1 MSRTHIGTALTVM
14 GLLAIVALS
23 AWLRAPGFM
32 QGGFA
37 SHDVGGILYNAMVI
51 EHGGLAYVDTL
62 ELKAPGSFYLATWF
76 AGPEGRDIAR
86 FQIAANLWALLGLV
100 GVAGLGWRMWGRIGA
115 LAGAGLHA
123 LHDANLDSMDANYV
137 TWANLPQIL
146 AFWLGIEALRS
157 SSTRLRASMWMVAG
171 AFAGF
176 AALCKQQNGVVL
188 LVLLGMAWL
197 AGREANPP
205 VAREASPHAAREA
218 SLHAAR
224 TSPSWRDRGWAP
236 GLVLAG
242 FTLAHVPIAARYLA
256 AGQLDALI
264 HGYVLNRWG
273 LRYVVA
279 RDVGLLD
286 AMREGG
292 LATAHFLGLALVLA
306 AFAAFVALG
315 RQLGARRSGVVLD
328 EREREQLRFVALV
341 SAWVLATL
349 LSASIG
355 FRFYKGYFLA
365 MAAPLC
371 VLAAAPIGLLGR
383 RCTMHT
389 APRAIVLLL
398 ASVLVGRTVL
408 LLDVVRRDRAQPH
421 DEGARRIAAHIV
433 EHSSAE
439 DQIWVWGWHLWDVYA
454 LTGRMAGTRIYKSLG
469 ILTQPND
476 DTWRRRA
483 SPQRFIE
490 SEHSQQLLA
499 ELDAN
504 RPTFIVFGSTVP
516 HREFTQLHEFL
527 RRHYRRDHGVR
538 IGRVQIWRR
547 KAR

>member
-1 MSRTHIGTALTVM
+1 MSRAHIGTVLTVI

-23 AWLRAPGFM
+23 AWLRVPGFT

-76 AGPEGRDIAR
+76 AGPGGRDIAR
-86 FQIAANLWALLGLV
+86 FQIAANLWALLGLI
-100 GVAGLGWRMWGRIGA
+100 GVAGLGWRMWGRLGA
-115 LAGAGLHA
+115 LAGAGLYA

-137 TWANLPQIL
+137 TWANLPQIV

-157 SSTRLRASMWMVAG
+157 SSARLRPTLWILAG
-171 AFAGF
+171 ALAGF

-188 LVLLGMAWL
+188 VVVLGMAWL
-197 AGREANPP
+197 AGRDAPI
-205 VAREASPHAAREA
+205 A
-218 SLHAAR
+218 
-224 TSPSWRDRGWAP
+224 SWRARATAP
-236 GLVLAG
+236 SLVLAG
-242 FTLAHVPIAARYLA
+242 FLLAHLPIAGRYVA

-286 AMREGG
+286 AVREGG
-292 LATAHFLGLALVLA
+292 LATAHFLGLALTLA

-315 RQLGARRSGVVLD
+315 QQLAARRAGLALD
-328 EREREQLRFVALV
+328 EHEREQLRLVALV

-349 LSASIG
+349 VSASLG

-365 MAAPLC
+365 VAAPMCL
-371 VLAAAPIGLLGR
+371 LAAAPIGLLGR
-383 RCTMHT
+383 RCKMHVAT
-389 APRAIVLLL
+389 RAIVLLL
-398 ASVLVGRTVL
+398 ATVLVGRSMM
-408 LLDVVRRDRAQPH
+408 LLDQTRRDRGQPH

-433 EHSSAE
+433 AHSDEH
-439 DQIWVWGWHLWDVYA
+439 DRIWVWGWHLWDTYA

-469 ILTQPND
+469 ILSQPND
-476 DTWRRRA
+476 DTWRRPA
-483 SPQRFIE
+483 TPQRYIE
-490 SEHSQQLLA
+490 SEYSQQLLT
-499 ELDAN
+499 ELDAS
-504 RPTFIVFGSTVP
+504 RPAFIVLGSTVP
-516 HREFTQLHEFL
+516 HRDFDELHDFL
-527 RRHYRRDHGVR
+527 RRHYRRDHAVR

-547 KAR
+547 KA

>member
-1 MSRTHIGTALTVM
+1 MSRTHIGTALTLIA
-14 GLLAIVALS
+14 LLAIVALS
-23 AWLRAPGFM
+23 AWLRVPGFT

-51 EHGGLAYVDTL
+51 ESGGLPYVDTL

-100 GVAGLGWRMWGRIGA
+100 AVAGLGWRMWGRLGA
-115 LAGAGLHA
+115 LAGAGLYA

-137 TWANLPQIL
+137 TWANLPQIVG
-146 AFWLGIEALRS
+146 FWLGIEALRS
-157 SSTRLRASMWMVAG
+157 SSQRLRPTLWVLAG

-197 AGREANPP
+197 ATRQQDP
-205 VAREASPHAAREA
+205 AA
-218 SLHAAR
+218 
-224 TSPSWRDRGWAP
+224 SWRARALAP
-236 GLVLAG
+236 GMVLAG
-242 FTLAHVPIAARYLA
+242 FTLAHLPIAARYLA

-286 AMREGG
+286 ALREGG
-292 LATAHFLGLALVLA
+292 FATAHFLGLALVLA

-315 RQLGARRSGVVLD
+315 RQRASLEPV
-328 EREREQLRFVALV
+328 EREQLRFVALV

-349 LSASIG
+349 ISASLG

-365 MAAPLC
+365 VAAPLC
-371 VLAAAPIGLLGR
+371 LLAAAPIGLLGR
-383 RCTMHT
+383 RCTMHW
-389 APRAIVLLL
+389 APRVIVLLL
-398 ASVLVGRTVL
+398 AGVLVGRTVMFL
-408 LLDVVRRDRAQPH
+408 EQTRLDRGQPH

-433 EHSSAE
+433 AHSSE
-439 DQIWVWGWHLWDVYA
+439 QDRIWVWGWHLWDVYA
-454 LTGRMAGTRIYKSLG
+454 LTGRMAGTKIYKSLG
-469 ILTQPND
+469 ILSQPND
-476 DTWRRRA
+476 DTWRRPA
-483 SPQRFIE
+483 TPQRFIE
-490 SEHSQQLLA
+490 SEYSQQLLA
-499 ELDAN
+499 ELDAS
-504 RPTFIVFGSTVP
+504 RPVFIVLGSTVP
-516 HREFTQLHEFL
+516 HRSFKQLHDFL
-527 RRHYRRDHGVR
+527 RRNYRRDHAVR

-547 KAR
+547 KL

>member
-1 MSRTHIGTALTVM
+1 MSRTHIGTALTM
-14 GLLAIVALS
+14 IGLLAIVALS
-23 AWLRAPGFM
+23 AWLRTPGFV

-86 FQIAANLWALLGLV
+86 FQVAANLWALLGLI

-115 LAGAGLHA
+115 LASAGLYA

-157 SSTRLRASMWMVAG
+157 SSARLRPTMWILAG
-171 AFAGF
+171 ALAGF

-188 LVLLGMAWL
+188 LVLLGMAFIAKRGDW
-197 AGREANPP
+197 RE
-205 VAREASPHAAREA
+205 RAS
-218 SLHAAR
+218 
-224 TSPSWRDRGWAP
+224 AP

-242 FTLAHVPIAARYLA
+242 FTLAHVPIAGRYLA
-256 AGQLDALI
+256 AGQLDALMS
-264 HGYVLNRWG
+264 GYVLNRWG

-279 RDVGLLD
+279 RDVGLVDVL
-286 AMREGG
+286 REGG
-292 LATAHFLGLALVLA
+292 LATAHFLGLAWVLA

-315 RQLGARRSGVVLD
+315 RHLGARRGGITLD
-328 EREREQLRFVALV
+328 EHEREQLRLVALV
-341 SAWVLATL
+341 GAWVLATL
-349 LSASIG
+349 VSASIG

-383 RCTMHT
+383 RCTMRW
-389 APRAIVLLL
+389 AARAIVLLL
-398 ASVLVGRTVL
+398 AGVLVGRTL
-408 LLDVVRRDRAQPH
+408 LILDQTRRDRGLPH

-433 EHSSAE
+433 AHSSE
-439 DQIWVWGWHLWDVYA
+439 QDRIWVWGWHLWDAYA
-454 LTGRMAGTRIYKSLG
+454 LTGRMAGSRIYKSLG
-469 ILTQPND
+469 ILSQPND
-476 DTWRRRA
+476 DTWRRPA
-483 SPQRFIE
+483 SPQRYIE
-490 SEHSQQLLA
+490 SEYSQQLLV
-499 ELDAN
+499 ELDAS
-504 RPTFIVFGSTVP
+504 RPAFIVLGSTVP
-516 HREFTQLHEFL
+516 HRDFTQLHEFL
-527 RRHYRRDHGVR
+527 RRHYRRDHAVR

-547 KAR
+547 KI

>member
-1 MSRTHIGTALTVM
+1 MSRTNIGTALTVI
-14 GLLAIVALS
+14 GLLAIVAMS

-86 FQIAANLWALLGLV
+86 FQIAANLWALLGLLA
-100 GVAGLGWRMWGRIGA
+100 VAGLGWRMWGRLGA
-115 LAGAGLHA
+115 LVGAVLYA
-123 LHDANLDSMDANYV
+123 LHDATLDSMDANYV
-137 TWANLPQIL
+137 TWANLPQIVG
-146 AFWLGIEALRS
+146 FWLGIEALRS
-157 SSTRLRASMWMVAG
+157 SSARLRPTLWILAG

-188 LVLLGMAWL
+188 VVLLGMAWL
-197 AGREANPP
+197 ATRDHWR
-205 VAREASPHAAREA
+205 VRASTA
-218 SLHAAR
+218 
-224 TSPSWRDRGWAP
+224 
-236 GLVLAG
+236 GLVVAG
-242 FTLAHVPIAARYLA
+242 FTLAHLPIAARYLA

-279 RDVGLLD
+279 RDVGLFD
-286 AMREGG
+286 ALREGG

-315 RQLGARRSGVVLD
+315 RRLNGMTLD
-328 EREREQLRFVALV
+328 EGEREQLRLIALV
-341 SAWVLATL
+341 SAWVLATMV
-349 LSASIG
+349 SASLG

-365 MAAPLC
+365 VAAPMC

-383 RCTMHT
+383 RCSMHW
-389 APRAIVLLL
+389 APRVIVLLL
-398 ASVLVGRTVL
+398 ASVLVGRTL
-408 LLDVVRRDRAQPH
+408 LFLDHTRLDRGQPH

-433 EHSSAE
+433 AHSSE
-439 DQIWVWGWHLWDVYA
+439 HDRIWVWGWHLWDVYA
-454 LTGRMAGTRIYKSLG
+454 LTGRMAGTTIYKSLG

-476 DTWRRRA
+476 DTWRRPA
-483 SPQRFIE
+483 SPQRYIE
-490 SEHSQQLLA
+490 SEYSQQLLA
-499 ELDAN
+499 ELDAS
-504 RPTFIVFGSTVP
+504 RPIFIVFGSTVP
-516 HREFTQLHEFL
+516 HRDFTQLHDFL
-527 RRHYRRDHGVR
+527 RQHYRRDHAVR
-538 IGRVQIWRR
+538 IGKVQIWRR
-547 KAR
+547 KASREDPRD

>member
-1 MSRTHIGTALTVM
+1 MSRTHISTGLTVI

-23 AWLRAPGFM
+23 AWLRVPGFT

-86 FQIAANLWALLGLV
+86 FQIAANLWALLGLL
-100 GVAGLGWRMWGRIGA
+100 GVAGLGWRMWGRLGA
-115 LAGAGLHA
+115 LAGAGLYA

-157 SSTRLRASMWMVAG
+157 KSVRLRATAWLLAG
-171 AFAGF
+171 ALAGF

-188 LVLLGMAWL
+188 LVLLGMGWL
-197 AGREANPP
+197 ATG
-205 VAREASPHAAREA
+205 SG
-218 SLHAAR
+218 S
-224 TSPSWRDRGWAP
+224 SWRVRAWAP

-242 FTLAHVPIAARYLA
+242 FTLAHVPIAGRYLA
-256 AGQLDALI
+256 VGQLDALI

-273 LRYVVA
+273 LRYVIA

-286 AMREGG
+286 AAREGG

-315 RQLGARRSGVVLD
+315 RWLAARRTGITLD
-328 EREREQLRFVALV
+328 ESEREQLRLVALAG
-341 SAWVLATL
+341 AWVLATL
-349 LSASIG
+349 VSASIG

-383 RCTMHT
+383 RCTMHMV
-389 APRAIVLLL
+389 PRAIVLLL
-398 ASVLVGRTVL
+398 ATVLVARTVL
-408 LLDVVRRDRAQPH
+408 FLDQTRRDRGQPH

-433 EHSSAE
+433 AHSSE
-439 DQIWVWGWHLWDVYA
+439 QDRIWVWGWHLWDVYA

-469 ILTQPND
+469 ILSQPND
-476 DTWRRRA
+476 DTWRRPA
-483 SPQRFIE
+483 TPQRYIA
-490 SEHSQQLLA
+490 SEYSEQLLA
-499 ELDAN
+499 ELDAS
-504 RPTFIVFGSTVP
+504 RPAFIVLGSTVP
-516 HREFTQLHEFL
+516 HRKFTQLHEFL
-527 RRHYRRDHGVR
+527 RQYYRRDHAVR
-538 IGRVQIWRR
+538 IGKVQIWRR
-547 KAR
+547 KAND